1 MLKYLL
7 IIPFCSSLIFTA
19 NAQYVGLKGGL
30 TLSNLNFDEVDD
42 RNMRTGYNVGAYVNL
57 PVSDDIAFQPEVNF
71 TTKGAT
77 ADFDVPIFRGEYSFN
92 MNYID
97 VPLMGVFRLGDQVE
111 IHLGPYIGFLMGV
124 SLSTDG
130 EFIEGEE
137 ALDKEDFQ
145 SLDFGLAGGLAVNF
159 STLQIGARYHYGL
172 QEVSDSEST
181 QNFYL
186 GDARHS
192 YLQVYG
198 ALRFGTYD

>member
-1 MLKYLL
+1 MIKYLL
-7 IIPFCSSLIFTA
+7 IILFSSSLIFTA

-30 TLSNLNFDEVDD
+30 TLSNLNIDEVDD
-42 RNMRTGYNVGAYVNL
+42 RNMRTGYHVGAYINL
-57 PVSDDIAFQPEVNF
+57 PISDDIAFQPEVNF
-71 TTKGAT
+71 TTKGTT
-77 ADFDVPIFRGEYSFN
+77 ADYDIAIFQGESSFN

-97 VPLMGVFRLGDQVE
+97 VPIMGVFRLGEQVE
-111 IHLGPYIGFLMGV
+111 IHLGPYLGFLMGV

-159 STLQIGARYHYGL
+159 SALQIGARYHYGL
-172 QEVSDSEST
+172 QEAADSEGAEA
-181 QNFYL
+181 FL